1 MIDELLFLKSSR
13 QYSLKLLVYRVLSQL
28 PQHIQRDTR
37 LMLLET
43 SCYLH
48 NVLFLGRFAG
58 HNIRSDVL
66 ILTKKHRKRN

>member
-48 NVLFLGRFAG
+48 NVIF
-58 HNIRSDVL
+58 SW
-66 ILTKKHRKRN
+66 